1 MHEMDTCVKYKS
13 CSTFYLRLQ
22 LFRVND
28 SGTLESLATR
38 AGLPSSN
45 LTAQQR
51 TLFFVKRNRLVAQA
65 FGVLIGCTMGLVNLL
80 FIDTDR
86 STSLKLKHIADE
98 NEFAYEVECYND
110 NPNSTTFIVKGP
122 DNDGLL
128 AGMTAALTLSG
139 FSILDV
145 SAHKLPDGT
154 IEDKFA
160 VINQATKRRLDDD
173 ELDHVSQLL
182 LNATKEGPLMLKAQ
196 VGELEDQN
204 AQLQERINHLEE
216 VLLKRRMTIRRS
228 HVALKSND
236 C

>member
-1 MHEMDTCVKYKS
+1 VKYKT
-13 CSTFYLRLQ
+13 CSNFYQRLQ
-22 LFRVND
+22 FYPVND
-28 SGTLESLATR
+28 SGTLGSLATR

-51 TLFFVKRNRLVAQA
+51 NLFFVKRNRLLSQA
-65 FGVLIGCTMGLVNLL
+65 FGVFFGCTMGLVNLL

-86 STSLKLKHIADE
+86 STSLKLQHIADE
-98 NEFAYEVECYND
+98 TEFAFEVECYNE

-128 AGMTAALTLSG
+128 AGMTAALTLNG
-139 FSILDV
+139 CSILDV

-160 VINQATKRRLDDD
+160 VVNQATQRRLDDN
-173 ELDHVSQLL
+173 ELDHVSQVL

-204 AQLQERINHLEE
+204 TQLQERINHLEG
-216 VLLKRRMTIRRS
+216 VLLKRQLTIRRS
-228 HVALKSND
+228 H
-236 C
+236 